1 MKSYIYDP
9 PRNNSTDFYWFKDGF
24 TAEELDKISK
34 QVEQIPFQVAN
45 TASDIEDIR
54 TSKIKWIPQ
63 TEEWNW
69 LYEKLMMFARIAND
83 EMWQFDLTSAPEHIQ
98 YTEYHGDVNGEY
110 SWHQDIGPDEL
121 STRKIS
127 ITVQL
132 SDNSEYEGGDLKF
145 WLGGKNL
152 EDNSLFAQRGKGTV
166 ILFPS
171 YLYHAVTPVTKGIR
185 KSFVLWLGG
194 GHYK

>member
-1 MKSYIYDP
+1 MKAYIYDP

-24 TAEELDKISK
+24 TTEELDKISK

-45 TASDIEDIR
+45 TASDMEDIR

-152 EDNSLFAQRGKGTV
+152 EDNALFAQRGKGTV

>member
-1 MKSYIYDP
+1 MKAYIYDP

-24 TAEELDKISK
+24 TTEELDKISK

-45 TASDIEDIR
+45 TASDMEDIR

-69 LYEKLMMFARIAND
+69 LYEKLMMCARIANY

-152 EDNSLFAQRGKGTV
+152 EDNALFAQRGKGTV